1 MNRPNF
7 SKTLLLGGF
16 GLVLTGRALRAAPQ
30 PLKLALVSRVIDV
43 NGRAAPGFGL
53 TGRHL
58 YHVATGIMATDGYEG
73 R

>member
-1 MNRPNF
+1 MNRRHV
-7 SKTLLLGGF
+7 SRTLLMRDSCL
-16 GLVLTGRALRAAPQ
+16 LLTGRAVTAAPQ

-43 NGRAAPGFGL
+43 NGRVAPGFGL

-58 YHVATGIMATDGYEG
+58 YHVDTGIMATAGYEG